1 MKRKDAKGKGTST
14 NTNRDPGTGKL
25 IKLPKKRSAYPVS
38 DNSDLPNVSEADL
51 QILQAF
57 SRKSERGKANLI
69 PIGVGQRPESQL
81 TSIEKMEISDQG
93 ITKKELERF
102 KEKSELNYDQLAKML
117 SVTKATLINK
127 KGNSKFRPGLSE
139 KILGLADIYSFG
151 FAIFEDK
158 NRFNKWIFRP
168 NKALGG
174 KAPFDILHNS
184 FGREEVRN
192 LIGRI
197 EYGVH
202 S

>member
-1 MKRKDAKGKGTST
+1 MKRKDVKGKGGS
-14 NTNRDPGTGKL
+14 TNRDPSTGKL
-25 IKLPKKRSAYPVS
+25 IKLPKKHTIYPVADKPDTS
-38 DNSDLPNVSEADL
+38 NISEADL

-57 SRKSERGKANLI
+57 SRKAERNKANLI
-69 PIGVGQRPESQL
+69 PIVPGQRPESQL

-102 KEKSELNYDQLAKML
+102 KEKSALNYDQLAKVL

-127 KGNSKFRPGLSE
+127 KGNSKFRPSLSE

-151 FAIFEDK
+151 FAVFGDK
-158 NRFNKWIFRP
+158 NRFNEWIFRP

-174 KAPFDILHNS
+174 KAPFDILHNG

-197 EYGVH
+197 EYGVY

>member
-1 MKRKDAKGKGTST
+1 MKRKDAKGKGSST
-14 NTNRDPGTGKL
+14 NANRDPGTGKL
-25 IKLPKKRSAYPVS
+25 IKLPKKQAVYPVPDQS
-38 DNSDLPNVSEADL
+38 DTANISESDL

-57 SRKSERGKANLI
+57 TRKGERRKANLI
-69 PIGVGQRPESQL
+69 PVGPGQKPESRM
-81 TSIEKMEISDQG
+81 TPIEKMEISDQG

-102 KEKSELNYDQLAKML
+102 KEKSALNYDQLAKVL

-151 FAIFEDK
+151 FAVFEDK
-158 NRFNKWIFRP
+158 NRFNEWIFRP

-197 EYGVH
+197 DFGVY